1 MKKRKLFAIPL
12 IGLAMLGIASCG
24 EEKNDQSTTSSSVSS
39 TITEPEGV
47 KLSSLIVDDNKM
59 KTVYYEGQALDFTGL
74 VVTAKYSDGTTKEI
88 KNYTYDES
96 TYNASQKGDQFVR
109 IVYTEDGVTKTRS
122 IHVVVKTVLDQVNN
136 VVGITAKTSKTSYK
150 YQEELD
156 LSDLVVTAYYEDG
169 TTKVLDKD
177 KYTVNKD
184 TFDSSKRGDYEIDVS
199 YKEDYTIEGI
209 TRSCEVETCF
219 FTSVV
224 FKYGFDKNY

>member
-24 EEKNDQSTTSSSVSS
+24 EEKNDQSTTNSSVSS

-136 VVGITAKTSKTSYK
+136 VVGITAKTSQTSYK
-150 YQEELD
+150 YQVELD
-156 LSDLVVTAYYEDG
+156 LSDLVVTKLPFSKTGA
-169 TTKVLDKD
+169 TT
-177 KYTVNKD
+177 
-184 TFDSSKRGDYEIDVS
+184 
-199 YKEDYTIEGI
+199 
-209 TRSCEVETCF
+209 
-219 FTSVV
+219 
-224 FKYGFDKNY
+224 